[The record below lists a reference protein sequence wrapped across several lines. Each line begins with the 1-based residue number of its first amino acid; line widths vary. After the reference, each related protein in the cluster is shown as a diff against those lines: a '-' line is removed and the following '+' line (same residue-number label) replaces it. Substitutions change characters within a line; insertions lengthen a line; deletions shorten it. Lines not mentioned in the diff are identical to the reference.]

1 NACLTAAATTSS
13 VCDARG
19 LTGTLTGTH
28 HITIPAGTTLEW
40 GRAQLVISDSTTND
54 AIELTGDGASVVGYQ
69 ESGLGTVAAPDTSGY
84 IGCGIAGCT
93 VIRNPNQATAK
104 INFVHIVGMYL
115 QANGPSST
123 VINMTSIG
131 HSDIENNN

>member
-1 NACLTAAATTSS
+1 M
-13 VCDARG
+13 
-19 LTGTLTGTH
+19 
-28 HITIPAGTTLEW
+28 
-40 GRAQLVISDSTTND
+40 
-54 AIELTGDGASVVGYQ
+54 VGYQ

-93 VIRNPNQATAK
+93 VIKKPNPTASK

-123 VINMTSIG
+123 VIDMTSIG
-131 HSDIENNN
+131 HSDIENNNLQLGTGGNSLRGLRQLVHRRF